1 MRIVV
6 SHLTRMDIGSI
17 CVAGIDLDTGAH
29 VRPVLGGT
37 RLATAMLRRCGGIF
51 DIGSVIDLGT
61 TSYQGRRPETEDYLF
76 SFKQA
81 RHAGMIKAPDFWQM
95 LRRTS
100 QARLTDIFGP
110 ELKRVDHT
118 CAVDPGKGQASLGC
132 LAAERPVLR
141 VDKYNKVRIRVLT
154 NPALPPLDLPVTDI
168 RLYETDQRTPRY
180 EVIEDMA
187 ARIAEGTSVLLG
199 VGLSR
204 AYAKLMDQP
213 ARHWLQVNNIHLADD
228 PLFTDRER

>member
-6 SHLTRMDIGSI
+6 SHLTRMNPGYI
-17 CVAGIDLDTGAH
+17 CVAGLDLDSGAH
-29 VRPVLGGT
+29 IRPVLNST

-61 TSYQGRRPETEDYLF
+61 TSYQGRRPETEDHLF

-81 RHAGMIKAPDFWQM
+81 RHAGMVPAPAFWQL
-95 LRRTS
+95 LRQTS

-110 ELKRVDHT
+110 DLKRIDHT

-141 VDKYNKVRIRVLT
+141 VDKYNKIRIGVTT

-180 EVIEDMA
+180 EVIEDVA
-187 ARIAEGTSVLLG
+187 ARIGEGTSVLLG
-199 VGLSR
+199 VGLTR
-204 AYAKLMDQP
+204 AYAKLGDQP
-213 ARHWLQVNNIHLADD
+213 AQHWLQVNNVHLADD

>member
-6 SHLTRMDIGSI
+6 SHLTRMNPGYI
-17 CVAGIDLDTGAH
+17 CVAGLDLDSGAH
-29 VRPVLGGT
+29 IRPVLNST

-61 TSYQGRRPETEDYLF
+61 TSYQGRRPETEDHLF

-81 RHAGMIKAPDFWQM
+81 RHAGMVPAPAFWQL
-95 LRRTS
+95 LRQTS

-110 ELKRVDHT
+110 DLKRIDHT
-118 CAVDPGKGQASLGC
+118 CAVDPGMGKASLGC

-141 VDKYNKVRIRVLT
+141 VDKYNKIRIGVTT

-180 EVIEDMA
+180 EVIEDVA
-187 ARIAEGTSVLLG
+187 ARIGEGTSVLLG
-199 VGLSR
+199 VGLTR
-204 AYAKLMDQP
+204 AYAKLGDQP
-213 ARHWLQVNNIHLADD
+213 AQHWLQVNNLHLADD

>member
-6 SHLTRMDIGSI
+6 SHLTRMDIGYI

-29 VRPVLGGT
+29 VRPVLNST

-61 TSYQGRRPETEDYLF
+61 TTYQGRRPEMEDHLF

-81 RHAGMIKAPDFWQM
+81 RHAGMMKAPAFWQM
-95 LRRTS
+95 LRQTS

-110 ELKRVDHT
+110 ELTPIDHT
-118 CAVDPGKGQASLGC
+118 CVMEPGKGQASLGC
-132 LAAERPVLR
+132 LSADQPLLH
-141 VDKYNKVRIRVLT
+141 VDKYNKIRVSVT
-154 NPALPPLDLPVTDI
+154 TTPTLPPLDLPVTDI
-168 RLYETDQRTPRY
+168 RLYETDHKTPRY

-187 ARIAEGTSVLLG
+187 ARIDEGTSVLLG
-199 VGLSR
+199 VGLTR
-204 AYAKLMDQP
+204 AYLKLGHTT
-213 ARHWLQVNNIHLADD
+213 ARHWLQANNIHLADD
-228 PLFTDRER
+228 PLFTDSER